1 MTNLCGTVQDTVD
14 YKARFFKDLYKEIFA
29 FKLDTEFLTQ
39 MEAADAN
46 NDGRIEPNDLER
58 IILRVTGGINSKY
71 SPNDVRKFVRQ
82 LPRDTD
88 QLINYADM
96 LDKV

>member
-1 MTNLCGTVQDTVD
+1 
-14 YKARFFKDLYKEIFA
+14 
-29 FKLDTEFLTQ
+29 